1 LIQWYFILTGFV
13 TGLVSSLHCVGMCGP
28 LALALPAGSLSAAGK
43 RNALILYNAGRII
56 TYALLGLVAGLAGSA
71 FVTGGFQQGLSIVTG
86 LLMLFFVVVNTIFKN
101 KNFARVP
108 LFSKFFQSL
117 QRFIASL
124 LKNKKPSAFFLIGSA
139 NGLLPC
145 SMVYMAIIAAIA
157 SGSVVAGVLF
167 MMCFGLGTTP
177 FMLALPWFGQSVS
190 FAFRSKIKTAFP
202 YMLSVLALLLILRG
216 MNLNIPFISPAVYH
230 NNAHAVGCY

>member
-1 LIQWYFILTGFV
+1 
-13 TGLVSSLHCVGMCGP
+13 
-28 LALALPAGSLSAAGK
+28 
-43 RNALILYNAGRII
+43 
-56 TYALLGLVAGLAGSA
+56 
-71 FVTGGFQQGLSIVTG
+71 
-86 LLMLFFVVVNTIFKN
+86 
-101 KNFARVP
+101 
-108 LFSKFFQSL
+108 
-117 QRFIASL
+117 
-124 LKNKKPSAFFLIGSA
+124 
-139 NGLLPC
+139 
-145 SMVYMAIIAAIA
+145 MVYMAIIAAIA